1 MRSRRCRLRQRERGI
16 SMGYNNG
23 QRELAPALKR
33 SRAERVRHFALFAAL
48 PVGLGALAGGVTLAL
63 PGDPGQALRD
73 VFSAAYINGVAAI
86 TVAGVLQM
94 WFTMGETQRADYEQ
108 ARADWERARAD
119 NERAKAEAERVK
131 REEERAEAEA
141 QRAILEKERAKRE
154 EERAKVYEMRLLLAE
169 ERSRTAAVE
178 AARAAVEAASA
189 TVNIIAGE
197 RGRADAAAAE
207 ERAQVEAAIAAAS
220 GDERVELQQEQ
231 AGREGRRAEY
241 AAQVNQEL
249 LHAMRNLN
257 ESQQV
262 LNRLLADRNNGHSRQ

>member
-1 MRSRRCRLRQRERGI
+1 
-16 SMGYNNG
+16 MGYNNG
-23 QRELAPALKR
+23 QRELAPTLKR

-73 VFSAAYINGVAAI
+73 VFSSAYINGVAAI

-119 NERAKAEAERVK
+119 NERAK
-131 REEERAEAEA
+131 REEEG
-141 QRAILEKERAKRE
+141 AKAE
-154 EERAKVYEMRLLLAE
+154 EERAKVYEMRLLLTE
-169 ERSRTAAVE
+169 ERSRTAAIE
-178 AARAAVEAASA
+178 AARAAVKAASA
-189 TVNIIAGE
+189 TVSIISGE
-197 RGRADAAAAE
+197 RARADAAAAK
-207 ERAQVEAAIAAAS
+207 ERAQDEAALATAS
-220 GDERVELQQEQ
+220 GAERVELQREQ

>member
-1 MRSRRCRLRQRERGI
+1 MRSRRCRQRQRERGI
-16 SMGYNNG
+16 NMGYNNG

-33 SRAERVRHFALFAAL
+33 SRSERIRHFALFAAL

-119 NERAKAEAERVK
+119 NERAK
-131 REEERAEAEA
+131 REEERAKA
-141 QRAILEKERAKRE
+141 E
-154 EERAKVYEMRLLLAE
+154 EERAKVYEMRLLLTE
-169 ERSRTAAVE
+169 ERSRTAAIE
-178 AARAAVEAASA
+178 AARTAVEAAST
-189 TVNIIAGE
+189 TVSIIAGE
-197 RGRADAAAAE
+197 RVRADAAVAE
-207 ERAQVEAAIAAAS
+207 ERAQDEAALAAAS
-220 GDERVELQQEQ
+220 GAERVELQREQ

-262 LNRLLADRNNGHSRQ
+262 LNRLLTDRNNGHSRQ

>member
-1 MRSRRCRLRQRERGI
+1 
-16 SMGYNNG
+16 MGYNNG
-23 QRELAPALKR
+23 QRELAPTLKR

-119 NERAKAEAERVK
+119 NERAKAEAQRAVL
-131 REEERAEAEA
+131 EEERAKAE
-141 QRAILEKERAKRE
+141 EERAKAE
-154 EERAKVYEMRLLLAE
+154 EERAKVYEMRLLLTE
-169 ERSRTAAVE
+169 ERSRTAAIE
-178 AARAAVEAASA
+178 AARTAIEAASA
-189 TVNIIAGE
+189 TVSIIAGE
-197 RGRADAAAAE
+197 RVRADAAAAK
-207 ERAQVEAAIAAAS
+207 ERAQDEAALAAAS
-220 GDERVELQQEQ
+220 GAERVELQREQ

-262 LNRLLADRNNGHSRQ
+262 LNRLLTDRNNGHSRQ

>member
-1 MRSRRCRLRQRERGI
+1 
-16 SMGYNNG
+16 MGYNNG
-23 QRELAPALKR
+23 QRESAPTLKR

-48 PVGLGALAGGVTLAL
+48 PVGLGALAGGVTMAL

-119 NERAKAEAERVK
+119 NE
-131 REEERAEAEA
+131 
-141 QRAILEKERAKRE
+141 QAIAG
-154 EERAKVYEMRLLLAE
+154 EERAKANEMRLLLTE
-169 ERSRTAAVE
+169 ERSRTAAIE
-178 AARAAVEAASA
+178 AARAAVKAASA
-189 TVNIIAGE
+189 TINIIAGE
-197 RGRADAAAAE
+197 RVRADAAAAE
-207 ERAQVEAAIAAAS
+207 ERAQDEAAIAAAS
-220 GDERVELQQEQ
+220 GEERVELQREQ

>member
-1 MRSRRCRLRQRERGI
+1 MRSRRCRRRQREHGI
-16 SMGYNNG
+16 NMGYNNG
-23 QRELAPALKR
+23 QRELAPTLKR
-33 SRAERVRHFALFAAL
+33 SRSERIRHFALFAAL

-119 NERAKAEAERVK
+119 NE
-131 REEERAEAEA
+131 
-141 QRAILEKERAKRE
+141 QAIAG
-154 EERAKVYEMRLLLAE
+154 EERAKANEMRLLLTE
-169 ERSRTAAVE
+169 ERSRTAAIE
-178 AARAAVEAASA
+178 AARTAVEAASA

-197 RGRADAAAAE
+197 RVRADAAAAE

-220 GDERVELQQEQ
+220 GAERVELQREQ

>member
-1 MRSRRCRLRQRERGI
+1 MRSRRCRRRQRERGI
-16 SMGYNNG
+16 NMGYNNG
-23 QRELAPALKR
+23 QRESAPTLKR

-119 NERAKAEAERVK
+119 NE
-131 REEERAEAEA
+131 
-141 QRAILEKERAKRE
+141 QAIAG
-154 EERAKVYEMRLLLAE
+154 EERAKANEMRLLLTE
-169 ERSRTAAVE
+169 ERSRTAAIE

-197 RGRADAAAAE
+197 RVRADAAAAE
-207 ERAQVEAAIAAAS
+207 ERAQDEAAIAAAA
-220 GDERVELQQEQ
+220 GAERVELQREQ

>member
-1 MRSRRCRLRQRERGI
+1 
-16 SMGYNNG
+16 MGYNNG
-23 QRELAPALKR
+23 QRASAPALKR

-119 NERAKAEAERVK
+119 NE
-131 REEERAEAEA
+131 
-141 QRAILEKERAKRE
+141 QAIAG
-154 EERAKVYEMRLLLAE
+154 EERAKANEMRLLLTE
-169 ERSRTAAVE
+169 ERSRTAAIE

-189 TVNIIAGE
+189 TINIIAGE
-197 RGRADAAAAE
+197 RVRADAAAAE
-207 ERAQVEAAIAAAS
+207 ERAQAEAAIAAAS
-220 GDERVELQQEQ
+220 GAERVELQREQ

-262 LNRLLADRNNGHSRQ
+262 LNRLLADRNNGHSSQ

>member
-1 MRSRRCRLRQRERGI
+1 
-16 SMGYNNG
+16 MGYNNG
-23 QRELAPALKR
+23 QRELAPTLKR
-33 SRAERVRHFALFAAL
+33 SRSERIRHFALFAAL

-119 NERAKAEAERVK
+119 NERAK
-131 REEERAEAEA
+131 REEEGAKAEED
-141 QRAILEKERAKRE
+141 
-154 EERAKVYEMRLLLAE
+154 RAKVYEMRLLLTE
-169 ERSRTAAVE
+169 ERSKTAAIE
-178 AARAAVEAASA
+178 AARTAVEAAST
-189 TVNIIAGE
+189 TVSIIAGE
-197 RGRADAAAAE
+197 RVRADAAAAE
-207 ERAQVEAAIAAAS
+207 ERAQAEAAIAAAA

-262 LNRLLADRNNGHSRQ
+262 LNRLLADRNNGPSRQ

>member
-1 MRSRRCRLRQRERGI
+1 MRSRRCRRRQRERGI
-16 SMGYNNG
+16 NMGYNNG
-23 QRELAPALKR
+23 QRESAPTLKR

-119 NERAKAEAERVK
+119 NERAKAEA
-131 REEERAEAEA
+131 
-141 QRAILEKERAKRE
+141 QRAILEEERAKRE
-154 EERAKVYEMRLLLAE
+154 EERAKVYEMRLLLTE

-178 AARAAVEAASA
+178 AARTAVEAASA
-189 TVNIIAGE
+189 TINIIAGE
-197 RGRADAAAAE
+197 RVRADAAAAE

-220 GDERVELQQEQ
+220 GAERVELQREQ

>member
-1 MRSRRCRLRQRERGI
+1 
-16 SMGYNNG
+16 MGYNNG
-23 QRELAPALKR
+23 QRELAPTLKR

-119 NERAKAEAERVK
+119 NEEERAK
-131 REEERAEAEA
+131 REEERAKAE
-141 QRAILEKERAKRE
+141 EERAKHEEERAKAE
-154 EERAKVYEMRLLLAE
+154 EERAKVYEMRLLLTE
-169 ERSRTAAVE
+169 ERSRTAAIE

-197 RGRADAAAAE
+197 RVRADAAAAE
-207 ERAQVEAAIAAAS
+207 ERAQAEAAIAAAS
-220 GDERVELQQEQ
+220 GAERIELQREQ

>member
-1 MRSRRCRLRQRERGI
+1 
-16 SMGYNNG
+16 MGYNNG
-23 QRELAPALKR
+23 QRESAPTLKR
-33 SRAERVRHFALFAAL
+33 SRSERIRHFALFAAL

-119 NERAKAEAERVK
+119 NERAK
-131 REEERAEAEA
+131 REEEG
-141 QRAILEKERAKRE
+141 AKAE
-154 EERAKVYEMRLLLAE
+154 EERAKVYEMRLLLTE
-169 ERSRTAAVE
+169 ERSRTAAIE
-178 AARAAVEAASA
+178 AARAAVKAASA
-189 TVNIIAGE
+189 TVSIISGE
-197 RGRADAAAAE
+197 RARADAAAAK
-207 ERAQVEAAIAAAS
+207 ERAQDEAALAAAS
-220 GDERVELQQEQ
+220 GAERVELQREQ